1 MLHQCALVESWA
13 PIMKFRQPRSVLK
26 EKSDIFPSIMAAIP
40 VIATGPKGPY
50 LQLESTL

>member
-1 MLHQCALVESWA
+1 MRQCVLVGSWA
-13 PIMKFRQPRSVLK
+13 PMNNFRQPRSVLK

>member
-1 MLHQCALVESWA
+1 MLRQCAFVGSWA
-13 PIMKFRQPRSVLK
+13 PIMNFRQPRSVLK
-26 EKSDIFPSIMAAIP
+26 EKSDTFPSIMAAIP